1 MVTTVRHLHETLVRV
16 TRESDGASFQFQT
29 YRLRGDEWGYEL
41 VSAMGHPTS
50 SISDP
55 DWSSEAKVIEAIHD
69 HAEKMEHVP
78 GWGWC
83 VRSSEETAVRGMTR

>member
-16 TRESDGASFQFQT
+16 TRESDGAWFEFQT
-29 YRLRGDEWGYEL
+29 YHLRGNEWGYEL
-41 VSAMGHPTS
+41 VRAMGHQTS

-55 DWSSEAKVIEAIHD
+55 DWNSEAEVIEAIHG
-69 HAEKMEHVP
+69 HAEKLAHVP

-83 VRSSEETAVRGMTR
+83 VRSFEEEAARGMTR